1 MRWRR
6 RVLKDDEETKE
17 RGWTEGRSAGAS
29 LIRYLHQ
36 HWARESRSFH
46 CCPGGESED
55 ESEDE
60 S

>member
-17 RGWTEGRSAGAS
+17 RGWTEGRSAGALFNTCTS
-29 LIRYLHQ
+29 TGHVSHVAFI
-36 HWARESRSFH
+36 A
-46 CCPGGESED
+46 GGESED